1 MPNDLPILTVTL
13 TDGDSVTR
21 LEILPLATSKPDLHH
36 LTVFEGEQ
44 LDGECHEEE
53 VVKAPVRLAR
63 LHELHR
69 QLGEYLAAY
78 ATPELQPVYL
88 AISNTD
94 SGGDADIVRFATE
107 DQLNAWWERVREL
120 AGEGNEEPF
129 GFRHEDGTTDRILT
143 PDEALEIVRKA
154 NVVVCAECGK
164 DMVINGDGTTNHL
177 LDGTVGV
184 DAIDYDADKDH
195 AAFRGEGM
203 LA

>member
-120 AGEGNEEPF
+120 AGESNEEPF